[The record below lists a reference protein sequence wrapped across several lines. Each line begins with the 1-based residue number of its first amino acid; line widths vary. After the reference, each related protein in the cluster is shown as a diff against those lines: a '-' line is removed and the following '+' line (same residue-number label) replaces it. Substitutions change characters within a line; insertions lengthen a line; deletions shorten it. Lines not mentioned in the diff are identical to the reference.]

1 MASPVSH
8 ALVAVT
14 AGMVFPEPRPRGRY
28 WMAAILS
35 ILPDIDVLG
44 YFNGVEYGSVLG
56 HRGLT
61 HSLAFAAF
69 VSGLLVL
76 IPGIIRPA
84 WGTKRS
90 NWLYLF
96 FAIASHGLLDAMT
109 NGGLGIA
116 FFSPFSNVRYF
127 LPWRPIVVG
136 PINLADA
143 FSPWGREVAVSEARW
158 VILPCS
164 AVITVILAVRR
175 HSTASSKKQ
184 AA

>member
-14 AGMVFPEPRPRGRY
+14 AGMLFPRPRPRGRY

-69 VSGLLVL
+69 VSGMLVL
-76 IPGIIRPA
+76 IPGVIRPD
-84 WGTKRS
+84 WGTKRW

-96 FAIASHGLLDAMT
+96 FAVASHGRMPASESRSSRPSAT
-109 NGGLGIA
+109 RGPSFHGVRSSSVRSI
-116 FFSPFSNVRYF
+116 SPTRSRRGV
-127 LPWRPIVVG
+127 
-136 PINLADA
+136 
-143 FSPWGREVAVSEARW
+143 
-158 VILPCS
+158 
-164 AVITVILAVRR
+164 VRR
-175 HSTASSKKQ
+175 RSRKRSGSPSLASPSSSSSWPFGADPPRLAKRRRSDG
-184 AA
+184 